1 MGKPAAPPA
10 QSDYLLALA
19 YLVNFAPF
27 FFIHRPMFIYHY
39 FPALAVSYVM
49 SARLATCAGLSRRW
63 AWLFAA
69 AGLLGFLWL
78 APVVYGLPIQAST
91 FDALMLFDSWK

>member
-1 MGKPAAPPA
+1 
-10 QSDYLLALA
+10 
-19 YLVNFAPF
+19 
-27 FFIHRPMFIYHY
+27 MFIYHY

-63 AWLFAA
+63 AWFFAA

-91 FDALMLFDSWK
+91 FNALMLFDSWK